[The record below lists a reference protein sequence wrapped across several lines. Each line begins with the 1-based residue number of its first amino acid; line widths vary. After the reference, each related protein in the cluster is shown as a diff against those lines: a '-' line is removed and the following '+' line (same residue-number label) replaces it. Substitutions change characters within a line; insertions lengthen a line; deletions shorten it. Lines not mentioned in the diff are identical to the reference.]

1 MDIVLLVLVTLAA
14 ALAACGAWLATRQRS
29 SALDEAQLAAVA
41 ERVRSELA
49 AQLAATQAQALQH
62 NTQQFL
68 ALAETRLK
76 EETARGEE
84 QLKARGAEI
93 DLRLEQ
99 VSMSLRGLR
108 EYVET
113 TDRAR
118 GESVASLVA
127 VTAESRKALDAL
139 TSTTGRLT
147 EVLGSG
153 QSRGQWGER
162 MAEDILRVAGF
173 IEGVQYRK
181 NHQLEGGTGRPEF
194 TFLLPEQRV
203 LHMDVKFPLAAY
215 LRYLEAAALPEQ
227 EGALREFLRDARARI
242 REVTSR
248 DYIDPASGTLDYVLL
263 FIPNEQV
270 YGFLH
275 ERDPDLLDGAL
286 NQRVVL
292 CSPFTL
298 FAVLAVIRQAIDN
311 FHLSQRTDQILE
323 ALGGFNKQWGQYKAA
338 TERVARSLDSTQRA
352 FEELTGRRTR
362 VLDREVD
369 RVERLRIEAGLHIEL
384 PPDTSEE
391 QLEPGS
397 ESSGLVAPQE
407 EVSPIG
413 NPQTLA
419 EPR

>member
-1 MDIVLLVLVTLAA
+1 
-14 ALAACGAWLATRQRS
+14 
-29 SALDEAQLAAVA
+29 
-41 ERVRSELA
+41 
-49 AQLAATQAQALQH
+49 
-62 NTQQFL
+62 
-68 ALAETRLK
+68 
-76 EETARGEE
+76 
-84 QLKARGAEI
+84 
-93 DLRLEQ
+93 
-99 VSMSLRGLR
+99 
-108 EYVET
+108 
-113 TDRAR
+113 
-118 GESVASLVA
+118 VASLVA
-127 VTAESRKALDAL
+127 VTAESRKALDTL

-181 NHQLEGGTGRPEF
+181 NHQLEGGTGRPDF

-215 LRYLEAAALPEQ
+215 LRYLEAAAPPEQ
-227 EGALREFLRDARARI
+227 EVALREFLRDARARI

-248 DYIDPASGTLDYVLL
+248 DYIDPAGGTLDYVLL

-338 TERVARSLDSTQRA
+338 TERVARGLESTQRA

-362 VLDREVD
+362 VLDRQVD

-384 PPDTSEE
+384 PLDAGDE
-391 QLEPGS
+391 QLELG
-397 ESSGLVAPQE
+397 
-407 EVSPIG
+407 I
-413 NPQTLA
+413 
-419 EPR
+419 EPAGPPPDPA